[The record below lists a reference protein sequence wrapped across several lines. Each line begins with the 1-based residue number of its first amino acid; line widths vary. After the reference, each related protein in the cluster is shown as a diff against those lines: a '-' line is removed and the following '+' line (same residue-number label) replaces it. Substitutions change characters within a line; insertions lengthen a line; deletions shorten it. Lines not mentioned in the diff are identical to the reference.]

1 MLSKC
6 SRGLRHALSFSTETR
21 EMEMV
26 GRAIRRPT
34 ISIIRRPTISIL
46 KTSTES
52 FLSSTE
58 FNSER
63 KEKEEEEEEEG
74 KGHDIVIDRNALPS
88 LFVQPELLPRAYWD
102 QKGMI
107 KRRGHLEQ
115 HWVVIYA
122 FLDLS
127 FADRLKMRSYCR
139 LFHEVEKLLTLN
151 KHGHEMLKPIPLSFW
166 TSFPHP
172 KYPTLNVLVDTLNR
186 VYQDDPSKAPK
197 IVFVMEGTFHIP
209 GTYVTIEYPIMI
221 IGAGQE
227 KTTIHGGFN
236 IEGTKEEK
244 KRVDMQGMT
253 MKGSRYS
260 GLLNNPQ
267 SLDLMVIPCM
277 STLFPSSFVP

>member
-6 SRGLRHALSFSTETR
+6 SRGLRHALCFSTATR
-21 EMEMV
+21 NSPATSTAL
-26 GRAIRRPT
+26 RA
-34 ISIIRRPTISIL
+34 IRRPTISIL

-122 FLDLS
+122 FLGLS
-127 FADRLKMRSYCR
+127 FVDRLNMRSFCH

-151 KHGHEMLKPIPLSFW
+151 KHGHKMLKPLPLWLSY
-166 TSFPHP
+166 PHP
-172 KYPTLNVLVDTLNR
+172 NCLTLYGLINKLNR
-186 VYQDDPSKAPK
+186 SHAALPE
-197 IVFVMEGTFHIP
+197 IVWEECTAAAAAGTFSVGTEVRARFVNTTTGKTLKNLYP
-209 GTYVTIEYPIMI
+209 GKIAQIKNDDSEITFDIDYDDGDTRKNVP
-221 IGAGQE
+221 
-227 KTTIHGGFN
+227 
-236 IEGTKEEK
+236 
-244 KRVDMQGMT
+244 
-253 MKGSRYS
+253 
-260 GLLNNPQ
+260 LNEIQIKNV
-267 SLDLMVIPCM
+267 SC
-277 STLFPSSFVP
+277 SFVVYRYISF